1 MLPRGASPSQNLPP
15 LSFPLRYLHSRRI
28 VSLMKTT
35 AAKTLVM
42 VAHNDGVRRGRQH
55 QASGGYPPPAFLQH
69 GPAEILAA
77 YEAGWEL
84 GYSRTTRL
92 DLLLR

>member
-1 MLPRGASPSQNLPP
+1 
-15 LSFPLRYLHSRRI
+15 
-28 VSLMKTT
+28 MKTT

-55 QASGGYPPPAFLQH
+55 QASGGYPPPAFL
-69 GPAEILAA
+69 AA